1 MIEGRSG
8 GSGRGTRRE
17 LWAPPDSGS
26 AQPTDRRFV
35 SCTDSRPEPFPAPPS
50 HFLPSAASSPVAP
63 ACWPWEKFCRT
74 PVHVP
79 LGTRL
84 RRMAGPK
91 GKGSK
96 EGAGDLGGALEEYC
110 GPHLTAVLLTDGS
123 QVCIMYRLST
133 RVVPCA
139 ALAFPSLRRFLT
151 VTCLRHREKSPK
163 RTFRS
168 ALVSAGWRVSWLNP
182 SLQVT
187 VYVAHS
193 KESRSASPRPPIDT
207 RFSPLVCSLPDQA
220 ARFLRRGLRLF
231 TFVRTLCT
239 AGPRLST
246 TVSAVRSITLPS
258 AAESGRPISKLV
270 GKLGFAG
277 PTLASF

>member
-1 MIEGRSG
+1 MVHCIQFCFLLHRTERGIWAGRS
-8 GSGRGTRRE
+8 
-17 LWAPPDSGS
+17 
-26 AQPTDRRFV
+26 
-35 SCTDSRPEPFPAPPS
+35 
-50 HFLPSAASSPVAP
+50 
-63 ACWPWEKFCRT
+63 K
-74 PVHVP
+74 
-79 LGTRL
+79 
-84 RRMAGPK
+84 K
-91 GKGSK
+91 N
-96 EGAGDLGGALEEYC
+96 C

-123 QVCIMYRLST
+123 QVCIVYRLST
-133 RVVPCA
+133 RAVPCA

-258 AAESGRPISKLV
+258 AAESGANSS
-270 GKLGFAG
+270 AM
-277 PTLASF
+277 